1 MFIVFATENV
11 NATLEIYLHR
21 NKELYIIRKSNEKP
35 KKKRKKRIKYWETE
49 NIVPWACFSYV
60 MCTLL

>member
-35 KKKRKKRIKYWETE
+35 KKKRKKRIKY
-49 NIVPWACFSYV
+49 
-60 MCTLL
+60 